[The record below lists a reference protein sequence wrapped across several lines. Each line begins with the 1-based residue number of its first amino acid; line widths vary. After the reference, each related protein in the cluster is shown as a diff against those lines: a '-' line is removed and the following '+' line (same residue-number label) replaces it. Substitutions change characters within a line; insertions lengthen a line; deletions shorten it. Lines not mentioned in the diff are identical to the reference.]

1 MCPEVMPGEGV
12 DRLLAGEEKHTA
24 ALSYL
29 LIEDV
34 QGLLDVPNV
43 LPS

>member
-1 MCPEVMPGEGV
+1 MCPEVMPSEGV
-12 DRLLAGEEKHTA
+12 DRLLVGEEKHMA
-24 ALSYL
+24 VLSYL